1 MSRKISRDMAMKLAY
16 QMEISK
22 DFSIENVDAFIAE
35 NENEN
40 AEAEFIRD
48 IGIKLVD
55 NKETLDSLISKY
67 SKGWSI
73 VRISKI
79 DLSILRVAIA
89 EMLYRKD
96 ISKSISINEAVELAK
111 TYGGEN
117 SPAFV
122 NGVLGSVANEI
133 EE

>member
-1 MSRKISRDMAMKLAY
+1 
-16 QMEISK
+16 MEISK

>member
-22 DFSIENVDAFIAE
+22 DFSFENVDAFIAE

-117 SPAFV
+117 SQAFV

>member
-22 DFSIENVDAFIAE
+22 DFSIENVEAFIAE

>member
-22 DFSIENVDAFIAE
+22 DFSVENVDAFIAE
-35 NENEN
+35 NENES

>member
-22 DFSIENVDAFIAE
+22 DFSFENVDAFIAE

>member
-40 AEAEFIRD
+40 AESEFVRD
-48 IGIKLVD
+48 VGMKLVD

-73 VRISKI
+73 NRISKI
-79 DLSILRVAIA
+79 DLSILRIAIA
-89 EMLYRKD
+89 EMLYRND

-133 EE
+133 QE